1 MKYKVVPL
9 YSYSELSDEAK
20 EQVKQWYIDDPLRS
34 EDLTDQFKESFV
46 RYFFPNSNLNVEW
59 SLNSCRGD
67 GVNICG
73 ELRLFYVLD
82 YIERWNPNEHG
93 EGYTYCPLGEFTPK
107 EISRLRH
114 YIGYDHQNVHAVS
127 LPSNRHYSYCV
138 AGLMDEFV
146 EDMIGDLKYWG
157 WRNIDKELVN
167 RFQYV
172 VIKIITGL
180 CKEME
185 RYGYSFLYDVS
196 NEEVAVA
203 CESNEW
209 TFTADGKFE
218 VA

>member
-46 RYFFPNSNLNVEW
+46 RYFFPNSSLNVEW
-59 SLNSCRGD
+59 SLNSCQGD

-73 ELRLFYVLD
+73 ELRLFDVLD
-82 YIERWNPNEHG
+82 YIERWNPDEHG

-146 EDMIGDLKYWG
+146 EDMIDDLKYWG
-157 WRNIDKELVN
+157 WRDIDKELVN
-167 RFQYV
+167 RFQHV
-172 VIKIITGL
+172 VIKIISGL